1 MLNFVALALTT
12 RYSTALSD
20 ALCRW
25 EQMKGN
31 STFLTTGTDEH
42 GQKVQK
48 EAEKKH
54 MDVKKYCDSIAS
66 VFQSELSH
74 YDLQLGR
81 FIRTTD
87 PDHIAVAMPL
97 SLVGSWSAKCGT
109 S

>member
-1 MLNFVALALTT
+1 
-12 RYSTALSD
+12 
-20 ALCRW
+20 
-25 EQMKGN
+25 MKGK

-54 MDVKKYCDSIAS
+54 MEVKNYCDSIAS

-87 PDHIAVAMPL
+87 PDHVDVPFL
-97 SLVGSWSAKCGT
+97 FPSLDPSWCTKSGTNCSATEISTKPAT
-109 S
+109 AATTAARTRRS